1 MDDARVSLVSSQEVF
16 SAEAYM
22 LFYRV
27 VNHSYSQKLAA
38 QVKAL
43 NESYAAADA
52 KEKENAEKAAAE
64 AAAAAAACTATATA
78 TANIKLEKDT
88 PNVTQQSKKTPSIP
102 PSTQGSSTVSSSGPA
117 ASVKKNPRKRK
128 APEFTCGEEWA
139 RTKTIITEKN
149 ISRFRDVEAKVSRFI
164 KFTPE
169 FTKLLTEH
177 SLKSNAKV
185 GHGPSSGVSLVDD
198 CGNGETEDVKF
209 TLLKCFL
216 EVSNNDSIRSFVPSP
231 IPMTTRSTTS
241 SRVKLQSSS
250 SSVHHVVVP
259 DDDIERI

>member
-1 MDDARVSLVSSQEVF
+1 
-16 SAEAYM
+16 M
-22 LFYRV
+22 LA
-27 VNHSYSQKLAA
+27 SYGRWYFFITPQKNNLH
-38 QVKAL
+38 
-43 NESYAAADA
+43 
-52 KEKENAEKAAAE
+52 
-64 AAAAAAACTATATA
+64 
-78 TANIKLEKDT
+78 I
-88 PNVTQQSKKTPSIP
+88 
-102 PSTQGSSTVSSSGPA
+102 
-117 ASVKKNPRKRK
+117 
-128 APEFTCGEEWA
+128 
-139 RTKTIITEKN
+139 
-149 ISRFRDVEAKVSRFI
+149 AKVSRFI

-250 SSVHHVVVP
+250 SSVHVVVP
-259 DDDIERI
+259 DDDIL